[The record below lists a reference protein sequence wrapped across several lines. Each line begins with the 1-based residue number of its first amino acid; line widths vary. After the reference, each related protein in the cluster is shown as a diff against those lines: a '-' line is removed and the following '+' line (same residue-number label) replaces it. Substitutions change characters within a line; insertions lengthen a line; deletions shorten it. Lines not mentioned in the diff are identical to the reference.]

1 MLRTTIRTSP
11 EGYGYAEVRR
21 RRPKKRRM
29 SWGSVAW
36 FITGAVLGYIA
47 VVAIVFVLATWLK

>member
-11 EGYGYAEVRR
+11 EGYTYAEVRR

-29 SWGSVAW
+29 SWGSIVL
-36 FITGAVLGYIA
+36 FIVGAILGYVA
-47 VVAIVFVLATWLK
+47 VVGLVFALATWLK